1 MWVLLYSADLLEWK
15 RYGGPPQR
23 TLDVLLERNN
33 TQQRIYCVISITV
46 LPIIKP
52 LNLKDKWRPFSR
64 ELVYVVRS
72 KWKNASTRRV
82 ALSFLLGRATELRA
96 AVLVTPTL
104 RSAVACLELQLKMLF
119 LMRFCATPHII
130 LKANL
135 AWYTHSRF
143 EWCPKYDSFEPKR
156 YSCIETQRKLHEF
169 CMNSRRVLPG
179 IYWFLIVL

>member
-1 MWVLLYSADLLEWK
+1 MLLYSADLLEWK

-96 AVLVTPTL
+96 AVLVTHTPVFRGLLGIATQDAVLDALL
-104 RSAVACLELQLKMLF
+104 RYPAYNSKSQFSM
-119 LMRFCATPHII
+119 I
-130 LKANL
+130 
-135 AWYTHSRF
+135 HSFKVRMMS
-143 EWCPKYDSFEPKR
+143 E
-156 YSCIETQRKLHEF
+156 I
-169 CMNSRRVLPG
+169 
-179 IYWFLIVL
+179 